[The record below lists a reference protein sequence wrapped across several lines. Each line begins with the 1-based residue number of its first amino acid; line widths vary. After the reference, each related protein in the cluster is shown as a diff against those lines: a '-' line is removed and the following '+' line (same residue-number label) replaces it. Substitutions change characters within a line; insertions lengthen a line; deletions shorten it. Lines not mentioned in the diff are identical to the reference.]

1 MHAFFHATGQF
12 FGNLA
17 DVNFRA
23 VGIAALFQMLRV
35 VVRTRAWRNIIAA
48 AYPETRVRRRSVL
61 GAYLAGVGLNA
72 ITPAR
77 GGDVLKLY
85 LVKHRVEGS
94 TYPTLAATL
103 VAETLFDAV
112 VGLGL
117 LVWAI
122 HLGVLPSLDALDR
135 IPSIDWGW
143 LLRHPQVAEAGALVL
158 GIGVGAV
165 LVIATRRVRAFWH
178 RVAQGFAIV
187 RRPRAYFRHVV
198 TWQAL
203 SWGFRLGCVYWMLRA
218 FHVPASIHNALLVQV
233 AQSMSTVLPITPG
246 GAGTEQGLLLYLF
259 SGTVG
264 RTALLSFSVGMHIA
278 IVVINVVL
286 GLVALAVMTKSLR
299 FRGARREASGDPE
312 RSKVGNGIPGP
323 PPL

>member
-1 MHAFFHATGQF
+1 MHSFWHGVQQF
-12 FGNLA
+12 FGDLA
-17 DVNFRA
+17 SVDFRA
-23 VGIAALFQMLRV
+23 LGLAALFQVLRV

-48 AYPETRVRRRSVL
+48 SYPDTRVRWRSVL

-85 LVKHRVEGS
+85 LVKHRIPGS

-103 VAETLFDAV
+103 IVETLFDAV
-112 VGLGL
+112 VGVGL
-117 LVWAI
+117 LLWAI
-122 HLGVLPSLDALDR
+122 HLGVLPSLSAIPHL
-135 IPSIDWGW
+135 PSIDWGW
-143 LLRHPQVAEAGALVL
+143 PLRHPREAEIAALLLGIAVGAL
-158 GIGVGAV
+158 

-187 RRPRAYFRHVV
+187 REPRVYLGRVV
-198 TWQAL
+198 PWQAA
-203 SWGFRLGCVYWMLRA
+203 SWVLRLAAVFWLLRA
-218 FHVPASIHNALLVQV
+218 FHVPASVHNALLVQL

-259 SGTVG
+259 RGTVG
-264 RTALLSFSVGMHIA
+264 RATLLSFSVGMHIT

-286 GLVALAVMTKSLR
+286 GLAAIALMTKSLR
-299 FRGARREASGDPE
+299 LRTLRRSMSGDPE
-312 RSKVGNGIPGP
+312 RAEVGDGIPRP
-323 PPL
+323 PSL